1 MPPKKLPSKLT
12 PQGSALNP
20 PPTARTYRQPLP
32 APNSPPTDSIPPL
45 WTPNALPTEVFPEW
59 TDPAALP
66 IEHWGTAEE
75 PYEDPLAPENLV
87 VPQEVVETKG
97 TITWK
102 RPSQFLPVI
111 VDTPVVPA
119 PPIPEPKAAGG
130 KKLAPI
136 AKKGEP
142 ETKKPPP
149 SKHAHVFLPKSREK
163 EYAFSRNE
171 KAGAAASSAST
182 PPSAATAAADHHDQ
196 PWQIPRDFQRRWS
209 VEQTDALQAWAK
221 EKERIQREQQNRER
235 VYMGFEDAI
244 AYIVNERPRDL
255 LAEGDFDED
264 DLVDDGEDED
274 EALTSA
280 MDVSNATSP
289 WGVVPPPRIEVAPNS
304 VFKPEIPHGE
314 IIHANMASYFRVVEQ
329 LYSSNNETSDE
340 VAQPTPFLW
349 HAIYPQ
355 DSTGHPVYNPGG
367 KYSVKLFVFGR
378 WRRVDVDDKLPLDVD
393 GNIVYLSSSM
403 KNEIWPSLLVKALY
417 KVMYWFHSDSAEGE
431 IALGNGTDSMC
442 QNVVQTMLALTSWKV
457 SRWEPQSC
465 ESFSENAFHQLHQY
479 VPSAQEP
486 EQTEETNEPPLES
499 ETVADGT
506 SENPPT
512 VAEITNVPAT
522 ASPPTPRAII
532 CSAGSSRV
540 ADMIFGEA
548 VLVTGI
554 VGEIGNT
561 TFKVVRQGSPATISE
576 EVTNVNELVFLLV
589 HPVLQYSDT
598 LVRAWVPNPEPPLEG
613 VEDSRTALVP
623 FETPRVQFV
632 VVVMPDP
639 VSGQSSGDSSS
650 DTPRTDQPLVNL
662 IATLTPVHP
671 PEKPDQLV
679 DSLGK
684 SSELMATHLG
694 VDPNGGVILIE
705 ELDTKKTSRSFLP
718 SVVTLNSI
726 FSGHISIPPVDKGT
740 IVYRVYPQK
749 TLRYG
754 YSMQVESD
762 HKVTFQDAPSYWR
775 SLSNVHVIECD
786 GTYPVMLPGTWNILF
801 KQSFELNPPA
811 REDGDT
817 SPPEL
822 RIDLHLSEELLA
834 SSTHISIVN
843 DATSEVKKVNTLCS
857 KVTLPGASASGN
869 SGVFTTAA
877 YTLIVDCA
885 PGCFQIREGKWKL
898 TMASDWNFAKSTT
911 HQMKMTQFEG
921 MYEPNKPLLCFRDMV
936 VAPKSSLWTS
946 FQLQLLSDGTVLND
960 LAAKLE
966 VFYFGAEQ
974 HPRIGEISSKGSV
987 RLLQLPSI
995 PASDNAQP
1003 PADDKRGYIIQ
1014 GSIDRSTCVV
1024 PDVLQSLRPFR
1035 SDSNRSPPKENT
1047 TMSVDENVPSEAPL
1061 PGNSDLLPPRTAR
1074 SSRVLRGI
1082 KWRLR
1087 CWSTEDVK
1095 LQEDNTKELQ
1105 YDAIRASWAEKAVDR
1120 NTNGAVSR
1128 LLYLRRLDEAEAR
1141 MKQDNMTEEQ
1151 IAKVKSRFEGVQA
1164 IKAKVASKAGD
1175 GESYLEQVESGNE
1188 MLLSDDQL
1196 AESKRV
1202 LLERI
1207 GAVEADKEQRRVVRA
1222 LAKEERA
1229 KELKSMIRSVV
1240 EKRAVS
1246 LKKQHEQ
1253 KRGLSVVQ
1261 TQSA

>member
-32 APNSPPTDSIPPL
+32 APNLPPTDSIPPL

-87 VPQEVVETKG
+87 VPQEVVESKG

-102 RPSQFLPVI
+102 RP
-111 VDTPVVPA
+111 T
-119 PPIPEPKAAGG
+119 
-130 KKLAPI
+130 
-136 AKKGEP
+136 
-142 ETKKPPP
+142 
-149 SKHAHVFLPKSREK
+149 
-163 EYAFSRNE
+163 
-171 KAGAAASSAST
+171 
-182 PPSAATAAADHHDQ
+182 ATAAADHHDQ

-378 WRRVDVDDKLPLDVD
+378 WRRIDVDDKLPLDVD

-417 KVMYWFHSDSAEGE
+417 KV
-431 IALGNGTDSMC
+431 IMC

-486 EQTEETNEPPLES
+486 EQTEETNEAPLES

-561 TFKVVRQGSPATISE
+561 TFK
-576 EVTNVNELVFLLV
+576 
-589 HPVLQYSDT
+589 
-598 LVRAWVPNPEPPLEG
+598 
-613 VEDSRTALVP
+613 
-623 FETPRVQFV
+623 
-632 VVVMPDP
+632 
-639 VSGQSSGDSSS
+639 
-650 DTPRTDQPLVNL
+650 
-662 IATLTPVHP
+662 
-671 PEKPDQLV
+671 
-679 DSLGK
+679 
-684 SSELMATHLG
+684 
-694 VDPNGGVILIE
+694 
-705 ELDTKKTSRSFLP
+705 
-718 SVVTLNSI
+718 
-726 FSGHISIPPVDKGT
+726 
-740 IVYRVYPQK
+740 
-749 TLRYG
+749 
-754 YSMQVESD
+754 
-762 HKVTFQDAPSYWR
+762 DAPSYWR

-843 DATSEVKKVNTLCS
+843 DAT
-857 KVTLPGASASGN
+857 
-869 SGVFTTAA
+869 
-877 YTLIVDCA
+877 IDCA

-921 MYEPNKPLLCFRDMV
+921 TYEPNKPLLCFRDMV
-936 VAPKSSLWTS
+936 
-946 FQLQLLSDGTVLND
+946 LQLLSDGTVLND

-1014 GSIDRSTCVV
+1014 
-1024 PDVLQSLRPFR
+1024 
-1035 SDSNRSPPKENT
+1035 
-1047 TMSVDENVPSEAPL
+1047 
-1061 PGNSDLLPPRTAR
+1061 AR

-1151 IAKVKSRFEGVQA
+1151 IAKIKSRFEGVQA
-1164 IKAKVASKAGD
+1164 IKAKVASKA
-1175 GESYLEQVESGNE
+1175 VESGNE

-1253 KRGLSVVQ
+1253 KRGLSVVH